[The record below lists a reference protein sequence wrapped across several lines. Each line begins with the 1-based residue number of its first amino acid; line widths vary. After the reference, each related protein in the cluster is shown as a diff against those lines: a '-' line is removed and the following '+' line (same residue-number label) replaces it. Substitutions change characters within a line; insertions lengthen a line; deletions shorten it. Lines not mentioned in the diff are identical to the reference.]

1 MKHSAISDG
10 SATVFSAEGE
20 VTATAAFEHVYAVPD
35 GATHA
40 VVMMEAPTGDAGLD
54 VRLEPLA
61 IDARDELS
69 RLARVK
75 LRFLALAE
83 GTEELALRIT
93 SAGKAAVRVTVAFFK
108 REAGALRKNFS
119 CKTCKQLCKLALS
132 AMLAHLGVPYLD
144 AQAVTDLPGIA
155 PIDNSPEAAQ
165 ALRALADEFGITA
178 EELQAPIP
186 VQTGA
191 PVPVTQACIDML
203 DAPSEAPAWVGE
215 LFDLVHPKAM
225 AAVRVALEIADGYID
240 ATDRIYTFACESIG
254 MCKPAGDTPRAGAA

>member
-40 VVMMEAPTGDAGLD
+40 VVMMEAATGDAGLD

-93 SAGKAAVRVTVAFFK
+93 SAGKAAVV
-108 REAGALRKNFS
+108 
-119 CKTCKQLCKLALS
+119 
-132 AMLAHLGVPYLD
+132 
-144 AQAVTDLPGIA
+144 
-155 PIDNSPEAAQ
+155 SPS
-165 ALRALADEFGITA
+165 
-178 EELQAPIP
+178 
-186 VQTGA
+186 
-191 PVPVTQACIDML
+191 
-203 DAPSEAPAWVGE
+203 PSSSG
-215 LFDLVHPKAM
+215 
-225 AAVRVALEIADGYID
+225 
-240 ATDRIYTFACESIG
+240 
-254 MCKPAGDTPRAGAA
+254 KPAPCERISRARPASSCANSR